1 MNERFADKVVCITGA
16 AGGIGGHLV
25 DRFLREGASVILAD
39 VVTGPAA
46 SYVERKYVDSNRVSV
61 ERTDVTDPVSCEETV
76 GRTLDRF
83 GRLDVLVNNA
93 ALMAGL
99 ERRPMEDI
107 AVEEWDRVMAVNVRG
122 PWLMTRAV
130 VPAMRSTGGGSIV
143 NVASDVVQSGVPGLL
158 HYVSS
163 KGAVVAMT
171 RSLARELGER
181 GITVNAIAPGFTL
194 TEAAIAHGGDA
205 AERSVATRALRAN
218 LVPEDLAGTVAY
230 LASSDARMVTGEVV
244 YVNGG
249 YVFA

>member
-1 MNERFADKVVCITGA
+1 MIDRFADRVVFITGA
-16 AGGIGGHLV
+16 AGGIGGFLV
-25 DRFLREGASVILAD
+25 DRFLREGASVVLAD
-39 VVTGPAA
+39 VAAGPALA
-46 SYVERKYVDSNRVSV
+46 YLEREEVDHGRVLV
-61 ERTDVTDPVSCEETV
+61 VATDVTDPMSCEGAV
-76 GRTLDRF
+76 AQTLERF

-99 ERRPMEDI
+99 QRRPMEEIPVD
-107 AVEEWDRVMAVNVRG
+107 EWDRVMAVNVRG

-130 VPAMRSTGGGSIV
+130 VPAMRSAGRGSIV

-171 RSLARELGER
+171 RSLARELGDSQ
-181 GITVNAIAPGFTL
+181 ITVNAIAPGYTL
-194 TEAAIAHGGDA
+194 TDAAMTHGGDA
-205 AERSVATRALRAN
+205 AQRSVAARALKAD
-218 LVPEDLAGTVAY
+218 LMPEDLTGTVAY
-230 LASSDARMVTGEVV
+230 LASDDARMVTGEVI